1 MKDLEQQKYWI
12 WFSQIKGLGSKR
24 KQKLLKIYKTPENIY
39 LLNKDELLRVNGIG
53 EELANKILDVQI
65 RKNLNKYIQHMIKNK
80 IEIININDNEYP
92 KQLKEIYDPPISLY
106 IKGNKEILKYTTI
119 AVIGCREA
127 TEYGKKASKYFAYNL
142 AKRGVNI
149 VSGLARGIDTYSHIG
164 AICADGKTTAV
175 IGNGID
181 SIYPKENA
189 IIAEK
194 ILEKGG
200 IIISEYPLGTKP
212 EKMNFPA
219 RNRIISGLSKAIIVV
234 EAKEKSGTLLTVDFA
249 LEQGRDIYVVPRKY
263 KFN

>member
-65 RKNLNKYIQHMIKNK
+65 RKNLNKYIQYMIKNK

-127 TEYGKKASKYFAYNL
+127 TEYGKKAS
-142 AKRGVNI
+142 
-149 VSGLARGIDTYSHIG
+149 
-164 AICADGKTTAV
+164 
-175 IGNGID
+175 
-181 SIYPKENA
+181 
-189 IIAEK
+189 
-194 ILEKGG
+194 
-200 IIISEYPLGTKP
+200 
-212 EKMNFPA
+212 
-219 RNRIISGLSKAIIVV
+219 
-234 EAKEKSGTLLTVDFA
+234 
-249 LEQGRDIYVVPRKY
+249 
-263 KFN
+263 